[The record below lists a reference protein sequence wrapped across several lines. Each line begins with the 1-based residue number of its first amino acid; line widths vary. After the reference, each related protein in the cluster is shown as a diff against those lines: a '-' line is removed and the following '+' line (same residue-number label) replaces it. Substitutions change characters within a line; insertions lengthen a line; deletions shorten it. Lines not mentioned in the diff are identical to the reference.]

1 MEQRTLRLGDVV
13 DDYCPRERRVT
24 NHAIVAIVGDAI
36 RQTRCTTCDADH
48 VYKGG
53 REPKRRKKDST
64 DALYGQV
71 LSEVTGQLVTPR
83 GAAADAPAESLPDE
97 AAPEP
102 ASPPSAGAAP
112 SAPALAARAA
122 EPDDPEDATSDSEP
136 NGNQAWW
143 PGHRQLIRA
152 TLPRTEADPPPVRPI
167 PEFTMHQRQSR
178 GRGFGHG
185 HGWGGHGNQPGNGN
199 HANGNHFG
207 NGNRNGNAWSGRPG
221 PPGGG
226 HAPGP
231 GQPREGGG
239 RGRRRHRHRS
249 NKPR

>member
-83 GAAADAPAESLPDE
+83 GAAADAPAESLPDD

-102 ASPPSAGAAP
+102 ASPPGAAP
-112 SAPALAARAA
+112 SAPALAADAA
-122 EPDDPEDATSDSEP
+122 DPDDTGDATSESEP

-152 TLPRTEADPPPVRPI
+152 SLPRTDADPPPVRPI

-185 HGWGGHGNQPGNGN
+185 HGWAGNMNHSGNG
-199 HANGNHFG
+199 HANGNHG
-207 NGNRNGNAWSGRPG
+207 NQNRDGNSWSGRSG
-221 PPGGG
+221 HGGG
-226 HAPGP
+226 QGQGP
-231 GQPREGGG
+231 GQPRDAGGG